1 MNRAP
6 RGWLRRPL
14 VGAVCMLSG
23 IGLVLAAP
31 GVGLGTAAA
40 TPKKPCPAGLIALT
54 FDDGPS
60 PTQTPRLVKILREKR
75 VPATFFM
82 VGQRVRSA
90 PAVARLV
97 QDSGFGIANHTW
109 AHPLLTRVSDRAV
122 RDQLRATAKEMRR
135 HGLRPGPLMRPPYGG
150 MDARV
155 RRDILGTRMVPVL
168 WSVDSRD
175 WAGGSPRQIADR
187 ILSQLR
193 PNGQNVVLQHDG
205 VSNSPNSI
213 SAVPLVVTEA
223 RRRGYCFTALD
234 DRGRKVF
241 PVPKL
246 RTVRTTR
253 STTQAPRAAA
263 GRPAYVGSALLAD
276 GAGPAGFYLPV
287 LPIGDKRRFLLGAVR
302 LPETASTAAPL
313 GAPAPGSTAPA
324 DGPAPLATLMLNL
337 F

>member
-14 VGAVCMLSG
+14 VGAVCLLSG
-23 IGLVLAAP
+23 LGLVFAAP
-31 GVGLGTAAA
+31 GVGVGAAA
-40 TPKKPCPAGLIALT
+40 AAPKKPCPSGLIALT

-82 VGQRVRSA
+82 VGQRVRGA

-97 QDSGFGIANHTW
+97 QDRGFGIANHTW

-122 RDQLRATAKEMRR
+122 RDQLQATVKEMRR
-135 HGLRPGPLMRPPYGG
+135 HGVRPGPLMRPPYGG

-175 WAGGSPRQIADR
+175 WAGGSARQIADR

-193 PNGQNVVLQHDG
+193 PHGQNVVLQHDG

-246 RTVRTTR
+246 RTVPSTR
-253 STTQAPRAAA
+253 DAAPAPQTSR
-263 GRPAYVGSALLAD
+263 GRPAYVGSVLMAGGAALE
-276 GAGPAGFYLPV
+276 GVYLPV
-287 LPIGDKRRFLLGAVR
+287 LPLGERVGFRLGAVR
-302 LPETASTAAPL
+302 LPESAKTPAPL
-313 GAPAPGSTAPA
+313 GAPAPGSTTPA
-324 DGPAPLATLMLNL
+324 DGPAPLATLLRHL